1 MYRLWCWL
9 QATLMTLFNQALVDS
24 GKADPSNP
32 PVIAVQLELGKSFA
46 FIELRTP
53 EVPHPPHT
61 CLFLCD

>member
-1 MYRLWCWL
+1 
-9 QATLMTLFNQALVDS
+9 MTLFNQALVDS

-53 EVPHPPHT
+53 EVPQQPHST
-61 CLFLCD
+61 CWHRLV